1 MRALNIYSVV
11 GCALAAFLAGCA
23 DSPEDIPPTNVSEV
37 TYQPLSCQDL
47 TDLSAQLDGALAT
60 ATSQEN
66 TFEIRRIKGDLKVIK
81 RVFSQK
87 QCHAS

>member
-1 MRALNIYSVV
+1 MRGLSIYFVV

-23 DSPEDIPPTNVSEV
+23 GSPEDIPPANVSEV

-47 TDLSAQLDGALAT
+47 TDLSGQLDGALAT

-66 TFEIRRIKGDLKVIK
+66 TSEISRIRRDLKAIK

-87 QCHAS
+87 QCSAS